1 MTFTMEKA
9 GKLALICAISALLL
23 GIINSMTEP
32 VIAERK
38 RIELQKALVSL
49 IEEGTPGE
57 VEAIDQGGVNSRYP
71 IVGPGGWILDMTGK
85 GYGGDMK
92 ILASFKEDGTIMD
105 IVLMDNAETPG
116 LGKKAE
122 KSEYMDKY
130 RKTGGNTPV
139 PVTKDMLGAGADAV
153 SGATITFAGIG
164 RALAEGADYVKSLGD
179 N

>member
-23 GIINSMTEP
+23 GILNSITEP
-32 VIAERK
+32 IIAERK
-38 RIELQKALVSL
+38 RIELEKALLSL

-57 VEAIDQGGVNSRYP
+57 LEVLNQGGINSRYP
-71 IVGPGGWILDMTGK
+71 IVGPGGWILDLTGR

-92 ILASFKEDGTIMD
+92 ILASYKDDGTIIE

-130 RKTGGNTPV
+130 RKTGGSSPV
-139 PVTKDMLGAGADAV
+139 PVTKDMLGSGADAV
-153 SGATITFAGIG
+153 SGATITFSGIG
-164 RALAEGADYVKSLGD
+164 RALAEGSDYVKTLGD
-179 N
+179 K